1 MTRILSAVEHFPDQ
15 SGRMG
20 RDNGIGLRTFILA
33 LRYTRM
39 RNGDVK
45 SLSVPGFV
53 AGALNTTATQ
63 ARSFISGPRLH
74 LAYRYWY
81 LATQSKKSLQASEG
95 FPMAMRIVFEI
106 HFRGIAVGRN
116 IHRGGVNPPRAQQH
130 QDHTAAL
137 QSQSIG
143 SRSTTA
149 PAGAQDPIVQAQGAM
164 SGRLRGQ
171 GKSLIN

>member
-1 MTRILSAVEHFPDQ
+1 MTRILTAVEHYPDQ

-33 LRYTRM
+33 LRYTGM
-39 RNGDVK
+39 RNGDVT

-81 LATQSKKSLQASEG
+81 LATQSISSSKRRFSNGYAHRFRDTFSVELLLAGISIEEVSILLGHSNISITPQRYSPSSSVRDRQLLLQGPKARLCKRKE
-95 FPMAMRIVFEI
+95 RC
-106 HFRGIAVGRN
+106 
-116 IHRGGVNPPRAQQH
+116 
-130 QDHTAAL
+130 L
-137 QSQSIG
+137 
-143 SRSTTA
+143 
-149 PAGAQDPIVQAQGAM
+149 AGYVDRV
-164 SGRLRGQ
+164 RV
-171 GKSLIN
+171 